1 MRMNVIC
8 ASHPRLQGHKHNP
21 RSSLTIIHLG
31 GPVWL
36 TTAEEVS
43 KFLLQCI
50 LQQNMNLLA
59 NQFLMPAFRAL
70 CCVCKKLINEHCSII
85 PVPSCSLGLIYSVK
99 VKDCFQA
106 AAGWG
111 IYLWPANL
119 QLFCSPPIFTFLY
132 FLNTKT
138 RLNIRTQYSLWQ
150 ELRRYSALQYPIYQ
164 KCRYNFGLELQ
175 LAGYLD
181 TTRPKPR
188 WQVLQWIE
196 WTWQPRIQLEMVLQ
210 IWIHITLTLQ
220 IVCSFNLHSSFTI
233 WCFAAVHW
241 CSRQFS
247 R

>member
-99 VKDCFQA
+99 DCFQA

-111 IYLWPANL
+111 IYLWPANFSVL
-119 QLFCSPPIFTFLY
+119 RPFSLFSISWTQRLDWTLEHNIPFDRNSADILHCNIQFTRNVDITLAGVA
-132 FLNTKT
+132 TCW
-138 RLNIRTQYSLWQ
+138 IS
-150 ELRRYSALQYPIYQ
+150 
-164 KCRYNFGLELQ
+164 RYNPTKATVASSAVNWVDLAASHSVGNGPADLNSHHTDFANCLQ
-175 LAGYLD
+175 
-181 TTRPKPR
+181 
-188 WQVLQWIE
+188 
-196 WTWQPRIQLEMVLQ
+196 
-210 IWIHITLTLQ
+210 
-220 IVCSFNLHSSFTI
+220 F
-233 WCFAAVHW
+233 
-241 CSRQFS
+241 
-247 R
+247 

>member
-59 NQFLMPAFRAL
+59 NQFLMPAFRAP

-99 VKDCFQA
+99 DCFQA

-111 IYLWPANL
+111 IYLWPANFSVL
-119 QLFCSPPIFTFLY
+119 RPFSLFSISWTQRLDWTLEHNIPFDRNSADILHCNIQFTR
-132 FLNTKT
+132 NV
-138 RLNIRTQYSLWQ
+138 
-150 ELRRYSALQYPIYQ
+150 
-164 KCRYNFGLELQ
+164 
-175 LAGYLD
+175 D
-181 TTRPKPR
+181 
-188 WQVLQWIE
+188 
-196 WTWQPRIQLEMVLQ
+196 
-210 IWIHITLTLQ
+210 ITLGWS
-220 IVCSFNLHSSFTI
+220 CNLLDI
-233 WCFAAVHW
+233 
-241 CSRQFS
+241 
-247 R
+247 

>member
-1 MRMNVIC
+1 M
-8 ASHPRLQGHKHNP
+8 ASK
-21 RSSLTIIHLG
+21 
-31 GPVWL
+31 
-36 TTAEEVS
+36 
-43 KFLLQCI
+43 
-50 LQQNMNLLA
+50 
-59 NQFLMPAFRAL
+59 
-70 CCVCKKLINEHCSII
+70 
-85 PVPSCSLGLIYSVK
+85 
-99 VKDCFQA
+99 
-106 AAGWG
+106 
-111 IYLWPANL
+111 
-119 QLFCSPPIFTFLY
+119 LFCSPPIFTFLY

-164 KCRYNFGLELQ
+164 KCRYNSGLELQ

-233 WCFAAVHW
+233 WCFAAVQ
-241 CSRQFS
+241 CVLTSSRGENVAFICVDS
-247 R
+247 YFHFHPFMMPP